1 MAATAQEYHFWVL
14 LITCAFLNVVLH
26 NIKCFMHLTRHRKGT
41 INHENEHN
49 VATIQAYYPPNS
61 TIWKKAYTPTI
72 VAYRPL
78 LFP

>member
-1 MAATAQEYHFWVL
+1 
-14 LITCAFLNVVLH
+14 
-26 NIKCFMHLTRHRKGT
+26 MHLTRPRKGT

-78 LFP
+78 LFPIPKT